1 VTIVKQPLIFLIFL
15 STMFCGVPDLTAGNL
30 SLIEK
35 RLIELDKLNKQA
47 VEQIGELPQNGS
59 VEIEAKITPREGA
72 PGEPSLSSDIPE
84 RIDYTKKTILSLDEK
99 VPYTVQIS
107 ASQSKQQCYRVA
119 AMLRR
124 TGYPA
129 FTASLRL
136 KDQQI
141 WYRIFVGSYATEQ
154 EAEKTRQSLESDE
167 ITDSFIRNMPYAIQV
182 GKEGTLESFKE
193 LREKLSSMQY
203 MPYTGYVRDTQS
215 DATQI
220 RLLLGAFETKE
231 DTTSLI
237 DTLRSEKLEVKVV
250 NR

>member
-1 VTIVKQPLIFLIFL
+1 MI
-15 STMFCGVPDLTAGNL
+15 CGALDTTAGNL

-47 VEQIGELPQNGS
+47 VEQVGELPQNGS
-59 VEIEAKITPREGA
+59 VEIEAKITPSEVA
-72 PGEPSLSSDIPE
+72 PGETSLPLNTSTK
-84 RIDYTKKTILSLDEK
+84 RIDYTKKTILALDEK

-129 FTASLRL
+129 FTVSLRL
-136 KDQQI
+136 KDQRI
-141 WYRIFVGSYATEQ
+141 WHRIFVGSYATEQ
-154 EAEKTRQSLESDE
+154 EAEKTRQSLEADE
-167 ITDSFIRNMPYAIQV
+167 ITDSFIKNMPYAIQV

-193 LREKLSSMQY
+193 LREKLSSMHY
-203 MPYTGYVRDTQS
+203 MPYTGYVRDTQT
-215 DATQI
+215 DTTQI
-220 RLLLGAFETKE
+220 RLLLGAFESRE
-231 DTTSLI
+231 DTTALVDI
-237 DTLRSEKLEVKVV
+237 LRSEKLEVKVV

>member
-1 VTIVKQPLIFLIFL
+1 MFLIFL
-15 STMFCGVPDLTAGNL
+15 STMFCGVLDLTAGNL

-47 VEQIGELPQNGS
+47 IEQIGELPQNGS
-59 VEIEAKITPREGA
+59 VEIEAKISPREGA
-72 PGEPSLSSDIPE
+72 PDEASLPLDIPAR

-136 KDQQI
+136 KDQRI
-141 WYRIFVGSYATEQ
+141 WHRIFVGSYATEQ

-193 LREKLSSMQY
+193 LREKLSSMHY

-215 DATQI
+215 DSTQI

-250 NR
+250 SR